1 LPSRRRRTSKRV
13 PYTTLFRSYCIHRN
27 RVVEQG
33 RWYDPKSCWFN
44 WLYARVIPSHAA
56 ELTSAYLHR
65 QVERI
70 LARQRLAHATLA
82 QKQALAAVIPLCG
95 AGAGNAYAR
104 RGLQALPGQ
113 QCGNHDL
120 GAYLARV
127 ERMKRVFARLAAGDG

>member
-82 QKQALAAVIPLCG
+82 QK
-95 AGAGNAYAR
+95 R
-104 RGLQALPGQ
+104 SEEHTSELQSRENLV
-113 QCGNHDL
+113 C
-120 GAYLARV
+120 
-127 ERMKRVFARLAAGDG
+127 RLL